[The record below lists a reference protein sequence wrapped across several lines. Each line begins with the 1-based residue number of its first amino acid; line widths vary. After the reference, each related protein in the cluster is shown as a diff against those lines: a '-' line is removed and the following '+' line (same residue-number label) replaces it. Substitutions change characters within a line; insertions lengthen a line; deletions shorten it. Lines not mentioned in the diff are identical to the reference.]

1 MFTLAIPK
9 SQQRRVNNVLGH
21 SRSTPINFDFYK
33 QDDGFYIFEFD
44 ETYDDF
50 KDIVLLLKRNGV
62 TTIGADEQLTESKSK
77 MKKLTYLYEQ
87 LTNNYPEGDDGPS
100 QGFNEPGESPETA
113 DEIIE
118 VLKNIL
124 KVWETKEY
132 KSDRDRYEQYYI
144 DIETLVED
152 YEENKLLDIEDVGDI
167 EAEDLNE
174 SYPRSLT
181 KLYKKLND
189 KPLIEHEKTYGD
201 LSDEEWEAERE
212 KMGMKTD
219 DEGNRYLDREYDPG
233 NEPLE
238 IQHSET
244 GITYFINVEDIE
256 AYVSGEEVIAVD
268 PDRGMDAIRVTR
280 DETDVVGVSEEELE
294 DFLVSGDRSADDSAV
309 QERKSRLPWHNWVK
323 KWWQN
328 HHENPDGMNEQPRPD
343 YADVDGDGDEE
354 ESMEKAF
361 KDKEKMDEYGCSEQE
376 IEEGTCGYGKNG
388 KIGRKPAG
396 PHLMRERFKK
406 LAGIKKKKLNG

>member
-219 DEGNRYLDREYDPG
+219 AEGNKYIEFTYDPG

>member
-1 MFTLAIPK
+1 MK
-9 SQQRRVNNVLGH
+9 S
-21 SRSTPINFDFYK
+21 
-33 QDDGFYIFEFD
+33 
-44 ETYDDF
+44 
-50 KDIVLLLKRNGV
+50 
-62 TTIGADEQLTESKSK
+62 LTE
-77 MKKLTYLYEQ
+77 
-87 LTNNYPEGDDGPS
+87 
-100 QGFNEPGESPETA
+100 
-113 DEIIE
+113 I
-118 VLKNIL
+118 
-124 KVWETKEY
+124 Y
-132 KSDRDRYEQYYI
+132 KS
-144 DIETLVED
+144 
-152 YEENKLLDIEDVGDI
+152 
-167 EAEDLNE
+167 
-174 SYPRSLT
+174 
-181 KLYKKLND
+181 LND
-189 KPLIEHEKTYGD
+189 KPLHEDINDDAQWLLRGELPAGIEQGTITKDSWSSLPQYHNLVKHLANNQKSDTIDFPEYGGISFKLLDNEDIEWSIPSSKTYGD
-201 LSDEEWEAERE
+201 LSPEEWEAERE

>member
-280 DETDVVGVSEEELE
+280 EETDVVGVSEEELE
-294 DFLVSGDRSADDSAV
+294 DFLVSGDRSVDD
-309 QERKSRLPWHNWVK
+309 L
-323 KWWQN
+323 
-328 HHENPDGMNEQPRPD
+328 NEQPRPD

-354 ESMEKAF
+354 ESMKKAF
-361 KDKEKMDEYGCSEQE
+361 QDKEKEKMDEAHCTEEE
-376 IEEGTCGYGKNG
+376 IAEGTCGYGKNG

-396 PHLMRERFKK
+396 PNLMRYKRLQERFQK
-406 LAGIKKKKLNG
+406 LANIKK